1 MPVCLKTLFLP
12 VIRAISLSL
21 MYISLVACSS
31 GTVHKV
37 FDNLHLTAGDVHT
50 AAADYP
56 SELERSADDYQL
68 PEQYFFNDSMRPTSK
83 LLQAS
88 GTAGMIIIHEGKI
101 VYETYGYGK
110 NQDSRFLAW
119 SVSKSVT
126 SALVGIA
133 IDEGFIDTVSD
144 PVVKYV
150 PSLQT
155 TAYAD
160 STIEDVLEMA
170 SGVKF
175 DETYNIGTDVFRLQ
189 QAVGR
194 DLSKEVHQ
202 YVVSDNT
209 SGTFN
214 AYKSIDTVVLGM
226 ILVNATGQSVTAYL
240 QSRLWEPAGMTGEAK
255 WLADRNGLE
264 ATFCCL
270 QATLR
275 DWAKFGLIYLNNGF
289 YNNKQIIPQQWVS
302 ASLDTS
308 KPHLQ
313 PGKNPLSD
321 DEWGYGY
328 QWWIPDTGNDYA
340 AVGVFNQFIYVNPDV
355 NLIIVKGS
363 GALSYL
369 VNEREDEHI
378 ALFRAISNDFY

>member
-1 MPVCLKTLFLP
+1 MPIGFQKHSRR
-12 VIRAISLSL
+12 VIRIVGLLWICMSL
-21 MYISLVACSS
+21 MACSS
-31 GTVHKV
+31 ATVHKV
-37 FDNLHLTAGDVHT
+37 FDNLHLTAGEVHT
-50 AAADYP
+50 AEVGYP
-56 SELERSADDYQL
+56 NELERAAEDYVL
-68 PEQYFFNDSMRPTSK
+68 PEQYLYDDSLKSTSK

-88 GTAGMIIIHEGKI
+88 GTAGMVIIHEGKI
-101 VYETYGYGK
+101 VYENYGYGK
-110 NQDSRFLAW
+110 NQNSRFLAW

-133 IDEGFIDTVSD
+133 IDEGFINEVTD

-150 PSLQT
+150 PALQS

-160 STIEDVLEMA
+160 STIEHVLEMA
-170 SGVKF
+170 SGVQF
-175 DETYNIGTDVFRLQ
+175 DETYNLGTDISRLQ

-194 DLSKEVHQ
+194 DLSHEIQQ
-202 YVVSDNT
+202 YKVLDHPP
-209 SGTFN
+209 GTFN
-214 AYKSIDTVVLGM
+214 EYKSIDTVVLGM
-226 ILVNATGQSVTAYL
+226 ILVNATGQSVTSFL
-240 QSRLWEPAGMTGEAK
+240 QSRLWEPAGMSGEAT

-264 ATFCCL
+264 GAFCCL

-289 YNNKQIIPQQWVS
+289 YNNQQIIPQQWVS

-308 KPHLQ
+308 KPHQQ

-328 QWWIPDTGNDYA
+328 QWWIPDAGNDYA

-355 NLIIVKGS
+355 NLVIVKGS

-369 VNEREDEHI
+369 INDREDEHI
-378 ALFRAISNDFY
+378 ALFRAISRDFH